1 MLPPENPLPQPV
13 RTRQFGVALV
23 VLAIV
28 GVVFARA
35 LWGGF
40 VYDDVALIAQNPG
53 VHDPLDF
60 AALTQ
65 PLWGA
70 QLGHWRPLTAQLL
83 ALCWWLGGGQPWPFH
98 ALALLLHLVA
108 ALAVLSVAR
117 ELGASA
123 RTAALTALLFALHP

>member
-1 MLPPENPLPQPV
+1 MLPPRDNPLQQPV
-13 RTRQFGVALV
+13 RTRYSGSAVV

-28 GVVFARA
+28 AVVFARA

-53 VHDPLDF
+53 LHDPTDLT
-60 AALTQ
+60 ALWTQ

-83 ALCWWLGGGQPWPFH
+83 ALCWWLGGAPWAIH
-98 ALALLLHLVA
+98 ALALLLRVA
-108 ALAVLSVAR
+108 ATLGVLGLAR
-117 ELGASA
+117 D
-123 RTAALTALLFALHP
+123 